1 MWKIKPDVIESNR
14 TKVTVKCIDIAEII
28 KQFTLDDNLIVKMDI
43 EGSEYDL
50 LQDFIVKDVL
60 KLIDYLAV
68 EFHDQASPF
77 KDARDLLISLIN
89 LHGVNFLNWS

>member
-28 KQFTLDDNLIVKMDI
+28 KQFTLDDNIIVKMDI

-60 KLIDYLAV
+60 NLIDYLAV
-68 EFHDQASPF
+68 EFHNQASPF
-77 KDARDLLISLIN
+77 KDARDLLIN